1 MADFVQSNETKNAVR
16 NLAAPIS
23 DVTTF
28 DGIVQSVITTN
39 PFGCVA
45 YMTAGT
51 NHPGVEKSRE
61 AYTARFVYQ
70 DPATAGT
77 AGIGS
82 HRFNSIAGFNAGA
95 TALLAAAGVTA
106 AHAGTPLHDAE
117 NDSFSV
123 TLKCHD
129 PNGELYNVTF
139 SRDRVTVQSYSDD
152 AILTKVETWADTKP
166 QLA

>member
-16 NLAAPIS
+16 TLAAPIS

-51 NHPGVEKSRE
+51 NHPGVEKARE
-61 AYTARFVYQ
+61 NYTVRFVYQ
-70 DPATAGT
+70 DMNAKS
-77 AGIGS
+77 AGIAS
-82 HRFNSIAGFNAGA
+82 HRFNSIAGYNAGA
-95 TALLAAAGVTA
+95 TALLAATNLTA
-106 AHAGTPLHDAE
+106 AHAGTPVHDTE

-123 TLKCHD
+123 TLRCHD
-129 PNGELYNVTF
+129 QNGELYNVTF

-152 AILTKVETWADTKP
+152 AILAKVETWADTVP
-166 QLA
+166 QMA

>member
-1 MADFVQSNETKNAVR
+1 MANFVQSNETKNAVR
-16 NLAAPIS
+16 TLAAPIS

-70 DPATAGT
+70 DPATAET
-77 AGIGS
+77 AGIGT
-82 HRFNSIAGFNAGA
+82 HRFNSIAGYNAGA
-95 TALLAAAGVTA
+95 TALLAAANLTA
-106 AHAGTPLHDAE
+106 AHVGSPVHDTE

-123 TLKCHD
+123 TIRCHD

-152 AILTKVETWADTKP
+152 AILAKVETWADTVP